1 MMKSKIKSII
11 AKQPWLLA
19 VLTLLLVGIWM
30 GSGFLDREADQSTE
44 SGETLGVSEGD
55 VRVQVAARQAQTIQS
70 YITVYGNSDPA
81 RTVEMSTEAEGRIE
95 EIFARRGDRL
105 NAGDPILKLDMRDRQ
120 ARVDQAKAGVNEHQT
135 RYDGQ
140 QSLKKDGYA
149 SDAQMAETLAK
160 LETARAEYTRAKLDL
175 ANMTI
180 RAPFSGTLQDRTVE
194 IGDFVRAGD
203 TVGTFVDNTTI
214 IITGSVAE
222 RDAGNVKVGDMA
234 NATLVTGQNVSG
246 DIRYVSQVAQRET
259 RTFVVEL
266 EIPNPDGS
274 LPAGVTAEMRIS
286 TGEVLAHQMSPALL
300 SLSNDGSLGV
310 NTVDEFARVQ
320 FYPVDIVQSGNDGTW
335 VSGLPKTVQLIVVG
349 QGYVSEGQQ
358 VDAVSMTSD
367 TAMASGSSSELE
379 TLK

>member
-1 MMKSKIKSII
+1 
-11 AKQPWLLA
+11 
-19 VLTLLLVGIWM
+19 M
-30 GSGFLDREADQSTE
+30 GSGFLDRETDQSTE

-55 VRVQVAARQAQTIQS
+55 VRVQVDAREAQNIQR
-70 YITVYGNSDPA
+70 YITIYGNSNPA

-95 EIFARRGDRL
+95 TIFARRGDRL

-120 ARVDQAKAGVNEHQT
+120 ARVDQAKASVYEHQT

-149 SDAQMAETLAK
+149 SDSQMAETLAK
-160 LETARAEYTRAKLDL
+160 LEAARAEYTRAKLDL

-203 TVGTFVDNTTI
+203 TVGTFVDNTNI

-234 NATLVTGQNVSG
+234 NATLVTGRNVSG
-246 DIRYVSQVAQRET
+246 NIRYVSQVAERET

-300 SLSNDGSLGV
+300 SLSTDGSLGV
-310 NTVDEFARVQ
+310 NTVDEFGRVQ
-320 FYPVDIVQSGNDGTW
+320 FYPVEIVQSGNDGTW
-335 VSGLPKTVQLIVVG
+335 VSGLPKKVQLIVVG
-349 QGYVSEGQQ
+349 QGYVSQGQQ
-358 VDAVSMTSD
+358 VDAVPMPLD
-367 TAMASGSSSELE
+367 TAMALGIRSELE
-379 TLK
+379 PLK